1 MTCTNHNNVEEKNI
15 SNYMYNSSYKIKN
28 HTLWTVDP
36 DVQEKI
42 SEILMYGATK
52 NTSDLYKMVKNYGG
66 IFYGLGQY
74 KSN

>member
-1 MTCTNHNNVEEKNI
+1 MTCTNHHYVYDESWYHHHRKKI
-15 SNYMYNSSYKIKN
+15 INS
-28 HTLWTVDP
+28 TVWTVDP

-66 IFYGLGQY
+66 IFHDLGQY
-74 KSN
+74 KSK